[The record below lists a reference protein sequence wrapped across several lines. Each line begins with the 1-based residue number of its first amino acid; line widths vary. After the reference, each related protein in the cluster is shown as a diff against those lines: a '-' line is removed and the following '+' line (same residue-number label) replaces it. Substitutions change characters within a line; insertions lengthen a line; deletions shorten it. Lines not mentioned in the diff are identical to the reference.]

1 MNVPA
6 STIRIDDATPAEVR
20 ERLMVALALAGGETQ
35 VVLDG
40 YLRLAVDTL
49 EVLLTL
55 AAAYRGQIR
64 VRGAG
69 AAVSRALALADVSAA
84 LVVDGG
90 RPIAGDRPFV
100 ITFPSSGSI
109 CLRLGREAGSHR
121 LLADAISHDWL
132 RGLLADRL
140 RIDLGELTHIN
151 SLLIAWLIQVSQAI
165 APGRVELA
173 NVHVQ
178 AATQLGQLRLTHLL
192 PIVTG

>member
-1 MNVPA
+1 MNVQA
-6 STIRIDDATPAEVR
+6 STVRIDDATPAEVR
-20 ERLMVALALAGGETQ
+20 ERLTAALVLAGGDAQ

-40 YLRLAVDTL
+40 CVRLAVDTL
-49 EVLLTL
+49 EVLLAL
-55 AAAYRGQIR
+55 AGVHRGRIR

-69 AAVSRALALADVSAA
+69 AAVSRALALADINAA

-90 RPIAGDRPFV
+90 RPIAGDRPFI

-165 APGRVELA
+165 APGKVELI
-173 NVHVQ
+173 NVHIQ